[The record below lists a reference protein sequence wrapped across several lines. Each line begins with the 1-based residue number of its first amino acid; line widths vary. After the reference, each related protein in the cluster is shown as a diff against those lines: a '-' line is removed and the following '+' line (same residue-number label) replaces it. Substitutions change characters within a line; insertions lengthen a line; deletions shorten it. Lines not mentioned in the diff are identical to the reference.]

1 MHKGKAFQ
9 SKACQ
14 RKTDSGQN
22 LPVQNMN
29 WGKSCHY
36 SFFPMEKALTGQ
48 FYRGLWIKVYAG
60 ERLSWSINV
69 FNCFPFLNFRWHKD
83 EMIYFKE

>member
-14 RKTDSGQN
+14 RKTDLGQN

-36 SFFPMEKALTGQ
+36 SFFPMEKALPGQ
-48 FYRGLWIKVYAG
+48 FYLTQRYLDKSICRGKAILQEIHKV
-60 ERLSWSINV
+60 IFMVNK
-69 FNCFPFLNFRWHKD
+69 CF
-83 EMIYFKE
+83 

>member
-1 MHKGKAFQ
+1 MHKDKAFQ

-22 LPVQNMN
+22 LPVQTMN

-48 FYRGLWIKVYAG
+48 QLYLRSLDKSICRGKAILQEIHKV
-60 ERLSWSINV
+60 IFMVNK
-69 FNCFPFLNFRWHKD
+69 CF
-83 EMIYFKE
+83 

>member
-14 RKTDSGQN
+14 RKTDLGQN

-48 FYRGLWIKVYAG
+48 QLYLSSLDKSICRGKAILQEVIFMVNK
-60 ERLSWSINV
+60 
-69 FNCFPFLNFRWHKD
+69 CF
-83 EMIYFKE
+83 